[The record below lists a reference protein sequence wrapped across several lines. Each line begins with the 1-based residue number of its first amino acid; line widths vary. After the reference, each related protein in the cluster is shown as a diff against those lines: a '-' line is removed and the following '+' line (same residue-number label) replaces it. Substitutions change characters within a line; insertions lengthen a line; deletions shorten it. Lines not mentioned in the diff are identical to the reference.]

1 MLWFNLP
8 DFHLCMLHSSS
19 HSSRPS
25 FVLLPC
31 RWTVSRCLTTKKHY
45 TGDHES
51 LGQLSFPHSSSMST
65 YTVCIYTHESS
76 ITTHLSESE
85 QSRILLKTA
94 RGLFPYPSLWLQVIV
109 IMFLYPA
116 SRKLHLPT
124 FCTRP
129 CNAWCH
135 IIALCPLSHVVFA
148 FWLQVLSVASR
159 WRWSDS
165 CTGLFCWSLRGRFLR
180 LTGSTNATRMQPMWR
195 LKYQELQRRWKFRN
209 AAMSSQSY
217 TWIKPG
223 LNKV

>member
-51 LGQLSFPHSSSMST
+51 LGQLGSHTAAPCQLTLYVFIHMNPPSLHICLNLSS
-65 YTVCIYTHESS
+65 HESFWRQHGACFH
-76 ITTHLSESE
+76 T
-85 QSRILLKTA
+85 
-94 RGLFPYPSLWLQVIV
+94 PPLWLQVIV

-116 SRKLHLPT
+116 SRKLRLPT

-135 IIALCPLSHVVFA
+135 IIALCPLSHVVFS

-195 LKYQELQRRWKFRN
+195 LKYQELQRRRKFRN

-217 TWIKPG
+217 TRIKPG